1 MHIIDLSTGSVIKHT
16 LKDLVYFE
24 VLQNMLRIL
33 RAISLQVEFLI
44 NHVINKM
51 ITKLFVYQIPISNTY
66 F

>member
-1 MHIIDLSTGSVIKHT
+1 MHIIDLSTGFVIKHT

-44 NHVINKM
+44 NH
-51 ITKLFVYQIPISNTY
+51 
-66 F
+66 